1 MIKRGFKIALGILM
15 IPASFSFAY
24 NLFKQISNISSVGNV
39 ENYFF
44 YGIAAYVVLHIV
56 FFKPIYLYVLGH
68 EALHVLAT
76 WICGGKVTS
85 FKVSSAGGS
94 VETTKA
100 NFFVALAPYLFPFY
114 TIVTSLIFGGMSLLM
129 DVSSFVPIFIFA
141 LGFTL
146 VFHLIMTIE
155 MIKKKQQDIAETGYI
170 FSINLIFICNLV
182 IFALAL
188 SLLFSD
194 VNFID
199 YVMFSIVE
207 TKEIFLSI
215 FNQLFN
221 Y

>member
-1 MIKRGFKIALGILM
+1 MLKRVFKMVLGILM
-15 IPASFSFAY
+15 LPASFSFGL
-24 NLFKQISNISSVGNV
+24 NLFKQVSNISSYGNI
-39 ENYFF
+39 EHYFF
-44 YGIAAYVVLHIV
+44 CGIAAYVILHIV
-56 FFKPIYLYVLGH
+56 FFRPVYIYVLGH
-68 EALHVLAT
+68 ESLHVLAT

-85 FKVSSAGGS
+85 FRASSSGGS

-114 TIVTSLIFGGMSLLM
+114 TIIIALIFGGLSLIM
-129 DVSSFVPIFIFA
+129 DVSAFINIFVFA

-146 VFHLIMTIE
+146 TFHLIMTIE

-170 FSINLIFICNLV
+170 FSINLIFICNL
-182 IFALAL
+182 ILFAFAL

-194 VNFID
+194 VNFVD
-199 YVMFSIVE
+199 YIMYSIVE
-207 TKEIFLSI
+207 TKEIFLTI

>member
-1 MIKRGFKIALGILM
+1 MVLGILM
-15 IPASFSFAY
+15 LPASFSFGL
-24 NLFKQISNISSVGNV
+24 NLFKQVSNISSYGNI
-39 ENYFF
+39 EHYFF
-44 YGIAAYVVLHIV
+44 CGIAAYVILHIV
-56 FFKPIYLYVLGH
+56 FFRPVYIYVLGH
-68 EALHVLAT
+68 ESLHVLAT

-85 FKVSSAGGS
+85 FRASSSGGS

-114 TIVTSLIFGGMSLLM
+114 TIIIALIFGGLSLIM
-129 DVSSFVPIFIFA
+129 DVSAFINIFVFA

-146 VFHLIMTIE
+146 TFHLIMTIE

-170 FSINLIFICNLV
+170 FSINLIFICNL
-182 IFALAL
+182 ILFAFAL

-194 VNFID
+194 VNFVD
-199 YVMFSIVE
+199 YIMYSIVE
-207 TKEIFLSI
+207 TKEVFQVT

>member
-1 MIKRGFKIALGILM
+1 MLKRGLKIALGILM
-15 IPASFSFAY
+15 LPASFSFGI
-24 NLFKQISNISSVGNV
+24 NLFKQMSNISSFGNV
-39 ENYFF
+39 EHYFF
-44 YGIAAYVVLHIV
+44 CGIAAYVVLHIV
-56 FFKPIYLYVLGH
+56 FFRPVYMYVVGH
-68 EALHVLAT
+68 ESLHVLAT

-85 FKVSSAGGS
+85 FRVSSSGGS

-114 TIVTSLIFGGMSLLM
+114 TIIIALVFGGLSLMM
-129 DVSSFVPIFIFA
+129 DASPFLNIFVFA

-146 VFHLIMTIE
+146 TFHLIMTIE

-170 FSINLIFICNLV
+170 FSINLIFICNL
-182 IFALAL
+182 ILFAFVL

-194 VNFID
+194 VKFVD
-199 YVMFSIVE
+199 YIMYSIVE
-207 TKEIFLSI
+207 TKEIFLTI

>member
-1 MIKRGFKIALGILM
+1 MVLGILM
-15 IPASFSFAY
+15 LPASFSFGL
-24 NLFKQISNISSVGNV
+24 NLFKQVSNISSYGNI
-39 ENYFF
+39 EHYFF
-44 YGIAAYVVLHIV
+44 CGIAAYVILHIV
-56 FFKPIYLYVLGH
+56 FFRPVYIYVLGH
-68 EALHVLAT
+68 ESLHVLAT

-85 FKVSSAGGS
+85 FRASSSGGS

-114 TIVTSLIFGGMSLLM
+114 TIIIALIFGGLSLIM
-129 DVSSFVPIFIFA
+129 DVSAFINIFVFA

-146 VFHLIMTIE
+146 TFHLIMTIE

-170 FSINLIFICNLV
+170 FSINLIFICNL
-182 IFALAL
+182 ILFAFAL

-194 VNFID
+194 VNFVD
-199 YVMFSIVE
+199 YIMYSIVE
-207 TKEIFLSI
+207 TKEIFLTI